1 MANLY
6 RSWVC
11 MISAVIC
18 MSPRWVWHLCN
29 LSCVYGLIKLISTA
43 RYPFKS
49 LWARLWLK
57 LFPNTVD
64 RFLLR
69 ITSLSS
75 HVFLRM
81 DFPERSRIMAYT
93 TRETVNRIVRKQ
105 LHLNHVVQERPK
117 EEKTYIS
124 SNRNMHTYLHIYFIY
139 LYAVKSSVKKLIK
152 STLHFSSVGEKL
164 ASEIPSI
171 KCRARVLPWSN

>member
-29 LSCVYGLIKLISTA
+29 LSCVYGLIKLISAA
-43 RYPFKS
+43 RYAFKS
-49 LWARLWLK
+49 QWIIFGETKHEIYREHVAYFHSILWRRARLWLK
-57 LFPNTVD
+57 LFANTVG

-75 HVFLRM
+75 CVFLRM
-81 DFPERSRIMAYT
+81 DFPEWSRTMSYT
-93 TRETVNRIVRKQ
+93 TRETVNRLGRKQ

-117 EEKTYIS
+117 EKETYTS
-124 SNRNMHTYLHIYFIY
+124 SNRNI
-139 LYAVKSSVKKLIK
+139 SSI
-152 STLHFSSVGEKL
+152 
-164 ASEIPSI
+164 
-171 KCRARVLPWSN
+171 R